1 MKMKFFFASLLLGAS
16 VSVFAQGFKDGID
29 FYSIG
34 DYENAKT
41 ILDRNIN
48 SAANKA
54 EAFYYYGMIDFKEGK
69 LDAAKANF
77 DKGVAADATN
87 PYNLVG
93 QGAVMLKQGSKA
105 GEDKFKEA
113 RKLAKKDAKLEVAI
127 AEAYFAADPTAN
139 ANKIEKC
146 IADARK
152 WSKDGIVETY
162 ICEGDMSFANG
173 NIGDAMG
180 KYEMAFT
187 KDETNIEATVKYADT
202 YFQVNKQLA
211 LAKLHEIVV
220 AHPNSALVQRQL
232 AEKLYENGDFAEA
245 AQRYSNY
252 VQSTNN
258 HFDKDEA
265 RYAQLLYFADKFD
278 ECYNVASALKAKI
291 TPASNYYVP
300 ACRMMMYSL
309 ENKGQWADAAAVGK
323 EMFAQKK
330 GADDINFNYKDLVMF
345 AKALEEAKMPEEA
358 MKYYDEAIQANPDNL
373 DLARNLASQAA
384 KAKVF
389 DKAIYYGKKVVE
401 SEKCAA
407 SDFATLATTY
417 QEMAKAAATPEEK
430 SANLA
435 EALNYINKA
444 LELKPNDIVLLYY
457 KAGIQTASEEKNNG
471 AALATM
477 EAMANAIKDLP
488 ADQQAAYNGTLG
500 YAYQYIGL
508 YYNGVKDKVKALE
521 AFKAWHEVADDAT
534 KQKLEAIIAS
544 MGK

>member
-16 VSVFAQGFKDGID
+16 VSVFAQGFNDGID

-54 EAFYYYGMIDFKEGK
+54 EAFYYYGMIDFKNGNF
-69 LDAAKANF
+69 DAASENF
-77 DKGVAADATN
+77 KKGMAADAN
-87 PYNLVG
+87 YANNYVG
-93 QGAVMLKQGSKA
+93 MGAVMLKQGDKL
-105 GEDKFKEA
+105 GEDMFKQA
-113 RKLAKKDAKLEVAI
+113 RKLVKKDAKLEVAI
-127 AEAYFAADPTAN
+127 AEAYFAADPTAYDK
-139 ANKIEKC
+139 KIQKC

-152 WSKDGIVETY
+152 WTKDGIVETY
-162 ICEGDMSFANG
+162 ICEGDMSMAREDV
-173 NIGDAMG
+173 GDAMG

-187 KDETNIEATVKYADT
+187 KDESNIEATVKYADT

-211 LAKLHEIVV
+211 LQKLHEIIV

-245 AQRYSNY
+245 ADRYGKY
-252 VQSTNN
+252 ITSTNN

-278 ECYNVASALKAKI
+278 ECYSVASALKAKI

-309 ENKGQWADAAAVGK
+309 ENKGQWEEAAAIGK

-330 GADDINFNYKDLVMF
+330 GADDINFNYKDLVMY

-373 DLARNLASQAA
+373 DLARNLASQAS

-389 DKAIYYGKKVVE
+389 DKAIYYGKKVV
-401 SEKCAA
+401 A
-407 SDFATLATTY
+407 SDKCVPGDYATLANIY
-417 QEMAKAAATPEEK
+417 QDMAIADSIPETKAA
-430 SANLA
+430 SFA
-435 EALNYINKA
+435 EAVNYINKA
-444 LELKPNDIVLLYY
+444 IELKPNDIVLLYY
-457 KAGIQTASEEKNNG
+457 KAHIQAASEVKNNG
-471 AALATM
+471 AALESM
-477 EAMANAIKDLP
+477 EALANVIKALP
-488 ADQQAAYNGTLG
+488 ADQQPPYKGTLG

-508 YYNGVKDKVKALE
+508 YYNGVKNKAKALE
-521 AFKAWHEVADDAT
+521 AFKSWLEVDPENE
-534 KQKLEAIIAS
+534 KLQKVVETMS
-544 MGK
+544 K

>member
-1 MKMKFFFASLLLGAS
+1 MKFFFASLLLGAS

-34 DYENAKT
+34 DYENART

-54 EAFYYYGMIDFKEGK
+54 EAFYYYGMIDFKEGR

-77 DKGVAADATN
+77 DKGVAADAAN

-93 QGAVMLKQGSKA
+93 QGAVLLKQGNKA
-105 GEDKFKEA
+105 GEDLFKAA
-113 RKLAKKDAKLEVAI
+113 RKLVKKDAKLEVAI
-127 AEAYFAADPTAN
+127 AEAYFAADPTAYDK
-139 ANKIEKC
+139 KIEKC

-152 WSKDGIVETY
+152 WTKDGIVETY
-162 ICEGDMSFANG
+162 ICEGDMSMARNEVG
-173 NIGDAMG
+173 NAMG

-211 LAKLHEIVV
+211 LQKLHEIIA

-245 AQRYSNY
+245 AERYGNY
-252 VQSTNN
+252 VKSTNN

-265 RYAQLLYFADKFD
+265 RFAQLLYFADKFD

-309 ENKGQWADAAAVGK
+309 ENKGQWAEAAAIGK

-330 GADDINFNYKDLVMF
+330 GANDINFNFKDLVMY

-358 MKYYDEAIQANPDNL
+358 MKYYDEAIQSNPDNL
-373 DLARNLASQAA
+373 DLARNLSAQAA

-389 DKAIYYGKKVVE
+389 DKAIYYGKKVID
-401 SEKCAA
+401 SDKCTAN
-407 SDFATLATTY
+407 DFATMANTY
-417 QEMAKAAATPEEK
+417 KDKAASHEDAAAKAAD
-430 SANLA
+430 LA
-435 EALNYINKA
+435 EAVKYINKA
-444 LELKPNDIVLLYY
+444 LEMKPNDIVLLYY
-457 KAGIQTASEEKNNG
+457 KSGILMATEEKNNG
-471 AALATM
+471 AALETM
-477 EAMANAIKDLP
+477 QAMAKAIKALP
-488 ADQQAAYNGTLG
+488 ADQQPAYNGTLG
-500 YAYQYIGL
+500 YAYQYIGF
-508 YYNGVKDKVKALE
+508 YYNGIKNKEKAVE
-521 AFKAWHEVADDAT
+521 AFKAWSEVADAAT
-534 KQKLEAIIAS
+534 KEKLLNVIATLE
-544 MGK
+544 K

>member
-1 MKMKFFFASLLLGAS
+1 MKMKFLFASLLLGAS

-48 SAANKA
+48 SATNKS
-54 EAFYYYGMIDFKEGK
+54 EAFYYYGMIDFKEGQ

-77 DKGVAADATN
+77 DKGVAADASY
-87 PYNLVG
+87 PYNYVG
-93 QGAVMLKQGSKA
+93 QGAVMLKQGNKA
-105 GEDKFKEA
+105 GEDLFKEA

-127 AEAYFAADPTAN
+127 AAAYFAADPVAYDK
-139 ANKIEKC
+139 KIEKC

-152 WSKDGIVETY
+152 WTKDGIVETY
-162 ICEGDMSFANG
+162 ICEGDMSMAKYDV
-173 NIGDAMG
+173 GDAMG

-202 YFQVNKQLA
+202 YFQVNKELA
-211 LAKLHEIVV
+211 LAKLHEIIK

-232 AEKLYENGDFAEA
+232 AEKLYQNGDFAEA
-245 AQRYSNY
+245 AERYGKYITS
-252 VQSTNN
+252 SNN

-278 ECYNVASALKAKI
+278 ECYKVASALKAKI
-291 TPASNYYVP
+291 TPKSNYYVP

-309 ENKGQWADAAAVGK
+309 ENKAQWEDAVAIGK

-330 GADDINFNYKDLVMF
+330 GANDDNFNYKDLVMY
-345 AKALEEAKMPEEA
+345 AKALEEAKLPEEA

-373 DLARNLASQAA
+373 DLARNLSSQAA

-389 DKAIYYGKKVVE
+389 DKAIYYGKKVLE
-401 SEKCAA
+401 SDKSVNKDLVNMA
-407 SDFATLATTY
+407 LVY
-417 QEMAKAAATPEEK
+417 QEKAVADTVPETKAAAF
-430 SANLA
+430 A
-435 EALNYINKA
+435 EAISYINKA
-444 LELKPNDIVLLYY
+444 LEANPTDIVNLYY
-457 KAGIQTASEEKNNG
+457 KAGIQTASEPKNNG
-471 AALATM
+471 TALETM
-477 EAMANAIKDLP
+477 QALANAIKALP
-488 ADQQAAYNGTLG
+488 ADQQPAYKGTLC

-508 YYNGVKDKVKALE
+508 YYNGVKNKQKALE
-521 AFKAWHEVADDAT
+521 AFKLW
-534 KQKLEAIIAS
+534 LEADPENQNLQKVIES
-544 MGK
+544 LSK

>member
-1 MKMKFFFASLLLGAS
+1 MNMKFFFASLLLGAS
-16 VSVFAQGFKDGID
+16 VSVFAQGFNDGID

-48 SAANKA
+48 SAANKS
-54 EAFYYYGMIDFKEGK
+54 EAFYYYGMIDFKNGK

-77 DKGVAADATN
+77 EKGVAADATN

-93 QGAVMLKQGSKA
+93 EGAVMLKQGNKA
-105 GEDKFKEA
+105 GEDKFKDA

-127 AEAYFAADPTAN
+127 AEAYFAADPTAFDK
-139 ANKIEKC
+139 KIEKC

-152 WSKDGIVETY
+152 WTKDGIVETY
-162 ICEGDMSFANG
+162 ICEGDMSMAREDV
-173 NIGDAMG
+173 GDAMG

-187 KDETNIEATVKYADT
+187 KDESNIEATVKYADT
-202 YFQVNKQLA
+202 YFQVNRQLA
-211 LAKLHEIVV
+211 LQKLHDIIA

-245 AQRYSNY
+245 AERYGKY
-252 VQSTNN
+252 ITSTNN

-278 ECYNVASALKAKI
+278 ECYQVASALKAKT

-309 ENKGQWADAAAVGK
+309 ENKGKWAEAAAVGK
-323 EMFAQKK
+323 EMFALKK
-330 GADDINFNYKDLVMF
+330 GADDKNFNYKDLVMY

-358 MKYYDEAIQANPDNL
+358 MKYYDEAIKANPDNL
-373 DLARNLASQAA
+373 DLARNLASQAS

-401 SEKCAA
+401 SDKCTA
-407 SDFATLATTY
+407 SDFATLANIY
-417 QEMAKAAATPEEK
+417 QDKAVADSIATDKAADFAQ
-430 SANLA
+430 A
-435 EALNYINKA
+435 ESYINKA
-444 LELKPNDIVLLYY
+444 LEAKPNDIVLLYY
-457 KAGIQTASEEKNNG
+457 KAHIQATSEEKNNG
-471 AALATM
+471 KAL
-477 EAMANAIKDLP
+477 EAMQAMADAIKALP
-488 ADQQAAYNGTLG
+488 ADQLPQYKGTLG

-508 YYNGVKDKVKALE
+508 YYNSVKNKAKALE
-521 AFKAWHEVADDAT
+521 AFKAWLEVDPENENL
-534 KQKLEAIIAS
+534 QKVVAS
-544 MGK
+544 LSK